1 MMDHYSSMPM
11 PSVEIRTK
19 DLYDSAKK
27 WDICKDLPEVKL
39 NKLINTVIAESKEYS
54 MAGYC
59 VFGKSENERNLREL
73 INLFNKLFI

>member
-27 WDICKDLPEVKL
+27 WNILITDVELK
-39 NKLINTVIAESKEYS
+39 NLINTVIAESKEYS
-54 MAGYC
+54 MAGYW
-59 VFGKSENERNLREL
+59 VFGRIENETKLRNL
-73 INLFNKLFI
+73 INGA

>member
-1 MMDHYSSMPM
+1 MMDHFSSMPM

-27 WDICKDLPEVKL
+27 WGMLVPEVKL

-59 VFGKSENERNLREL
+59 VFGRFENERNLREL
-73 INLFNKLFI
+73 INDS